1 MSCSCLFEDYKIFC
15 QEKIQFHYSSRVKK
29 FTKVE
34 PHHFYI
40 FENVW

>member
-1 MSCSCLFEDYKIFC
+1 MSCSCLFEDYKIS
-15 QEKIQFHYSSRVKK
+15 QEKIQFNYSSRLKK

-40 FENVW
+40 FENV